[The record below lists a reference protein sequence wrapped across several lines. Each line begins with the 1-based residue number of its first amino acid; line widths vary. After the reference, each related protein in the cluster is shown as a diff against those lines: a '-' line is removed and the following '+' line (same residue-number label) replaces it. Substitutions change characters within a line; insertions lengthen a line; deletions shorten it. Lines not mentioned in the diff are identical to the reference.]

1 MKNYY
6 YNMNQS
12 NINKCNN
19 MITNRNNMGNQS
31 QIHHYNNMITKYA
44 TQFSQRELRLDLAE
58 WYENF
63 SREDISSSLVLTIVQ
78 HIGSPEQQVLPQE
91 YKTASAACMSS
102 TRLISEAIHEIGAR
116 SITTEIRNDRFYVTT
131 DNHYQI
137 TLVID

>member
-91 YKTASAACMSS
+91 YKTGREAFSRRCPEADKKHLSS
-102 TRLISEAIHEIGAR
+102 QYR
-116 SITTEIRNDRFYVTT
+116 
-131 DNHYQI
+131 
-137 TLVID
+137 

>member
-31 QIHHYNNMITKYA
+31 QINYYNNMITKYA

-63 SREDISSSLVLTIVQ
+63 SREDISSTLDPRSSRSFRRNTKL
-78 HIGSPEQQVLPQE
+78 HQQRVCPVRAL
-91 YKTASAACMSS
+91 SRMSS
-102 TRLISEAIHEIGAR
+102 TRLEPEA
-116 SITTEIRNDRFYVTT
+116 
-131 DNHYQI
+131 
-137 TLVID
+137 